1 MPRNLVLF
9 DLEWNIGY
17 QPFIFNYHG
26 VQQTFRGEII
36 EIGAVK
42 IDEDANDFIFAIQT
56 DSTTQTKKSQ
66 WIVAAERVK
75 EHSGSLNASTED
87 VNFIRASATTKGTT
101 QRTFS
106 INGNRCV
113 GDAFQDF
120 LLSHKIVFGSG
131 SDVVVPYI
139 YFSARTGKGEV
150 GECVLIVTSD
160 VGGSAGAAATFACD
174 AKGIETPEEF
184 DYLNEAQTGS
194 EKAVK
199 A

>member
-1 MPRNLVLF
+1 MTVAETLAGIKKKFGFEPSAKYK
-9 DLEWNIGY
+9 G
-17 QPFIFNYHG
+17 
-26 VQQTFRGEII
+26 T
-36 EIGAVK
+36 
-42 IDEDANDFIFAIQT
+42 EDANDFIFAIQT

-131 SDVVVPYI
+131 SDVVVPSI
-139 YFSARTGKGEV
+139 YFSARTG
-150 GECVLIVTSD
+150 
-160 VGGSAGAAATFACD
+160 
-174 AKGIETPEEF
+174 
-184 DYLNEAQTGS
+184 
-194 EKAVK
+194 
-199 A
+199 

>member
-1 MPRNLVLF
+1 MTVSETLAGIKKKFGFEPSA
-9 DLEWNIGY
+9 GY
-17 QPFIFNYHG
+17 KG
-26 VQQTFRGEII
+26 T
-36 EIGAVK
+36 
-42 IDEDANDFIFAIQT
+42 EDANDFIFAIQT
-56 DSTTQTKKSQ
+56 DKTTQTKKSQ
-66 WIVAAERVK
+66 WVVAAERVK

-150 GECVLIVTSD
+150 GECVLIVLSL
-160 VGGSAGAAATFACD
+160 
-174 AKGIETPEEF
+174 IHI
-184 DYLNEAQTGS
+184 S
-194 EKAVK
+194 EPTRH
-199 A
+199 

>member
-1 MPRNLVLF
+1 MTVAETLAGIKKKF
-9 DLEWNIGY
+9 GY
-17 QPFIFNYHG
+17 EPSADY
-26 VQQTFRGEII
+26 RGT
-36 EIGAVK
+36 
-42 IDEDANDFIFAIQT
+42 EDANDFIFAIQT
-56 DSTTQTKKSQ
+56 DKTTQTQKSQTQKSQ

-184 DYLNEAQTGS
+184 DYLKEENSTSLVGDAVVGS
-194 EKAVK
+194 ATVGV
-199 A
+199 

>member
-1 MPRNLVLF
+1 MTVSETLAGIKKKFGFEPSA
-9 DLEWNIGY
+9 EYKG
-17 QPFIFNYHG
+17 
-26 VQQTFRGEII
+26 T
-36 EIGAVK
+36 
-42 IDEDANDFIFAIQT
+42 EDANDFIFAIQT

-66 WIVAAERVK
+66 WVVAAERVK

-184 DYLNEAQTGS
+184 DYLNEENSTSLVGDAVVGS
-194 EKAVK
+194 ATVGV
-199 A
+199 

>member
-1 MPRNLVLF
+1 MTVAETLAGIKKKF
-9 DLEWNIGY
+9 GY
-17 QPFIFNYHG
+17 EPSADYKG
-26 VQQTFRGEII
+26 T
-36 EIGAVK
+36 
-42 IDEDANDFIFAIQT
+42 EDANDFIFAIQT
-56 DSTTQTKKSQ
+56 DKTDKTTQTQKSQ

-139 YFSARTGKGEV
+139 YFSARTGRGEA

-174 AKGIETPEEF
+174 AKSIETPEAF
-184 DYLNEAQTGS
+184 DYLTAENSTSLVGD
-194 EKAVK
+194 AVVDY
-199 A
+199 ATVGV

>member
-1 MPRNLVLF
+1 MTVAETLAGIKKKFGFEPSAKYK
-9 DLEWNIGY
+9 G
-17 QPFIFNYHG
+17 
-26 VQQTFRGEII
+26 T
-36 EIGAVK
+36 
-42 IDEDANDFIFAIQT
+42 EDANDFIFAIQT

-131 SDVVVPYI
+131 SDV
-139 YFSARTGKGEV
+139 
-150 GECVLIVTSD
+150 
-160 VGGSAGAAATFACD
+160 GGSAGAAATFACD

-184 DYLNEAQTGS
+184 DYLNEAQTGN
-194 EKAVK
+194 EKAAK